1 MKHMTGQL
9 SLCQL
14 IRVFLCCISCMCA
27 CMYIHESGKVINSG
41 HPPLLGGWEVVGE
54 TRSV

>member
-1 MKHMTGQL
+1 MTGQL

-27 CMYIHESGKVINSG
+27 CMYMHESGKVINSG
-41 HPPLLGGWEVVGE
+41 HPPSLGGWEVVGE
-54 TRSV
+54 TKSV